1 MKNYIKA
8 VCLTLTVASVPVSAY
23 ACIVP
28 NYNTVAEHQSEAA
41 IPYADVKYYVHKMI
55 NGKKM
60 HRLWNETK
68 GKYETAWIV
77 CNCKKS

>member
-1 MKNYIKA
+1 MKNCIKA
-8 VCLTLTVASVPVSAY
+8 ICLTLAVASVPVSAY
-23 ACIVP
+23 ACVVP
-28 NYNTVAEHQSEAA
+28 NYNNVVEYQSASVV
-41 IPYADVKYYVHKMI
+41 PYADVKYYVHKMD
-55 NGKKM
+55 NGKLM